1 MIERV
6 FDTRVVEQ
14 GAASQGRR
22 RVASMRA
29 VGFADDDSMP
39 ARDLSTG
46 EWLPQ
51 SEPSGHDGVDEWSC
65 GGLAIV
71 GSDGGRRTA
80 SSEVSRRPRGP
91 IDLADAARR
100 VAPLTLARSRR
111 LEVAPAMTA
120 VFPEGIQRG
129 TTVGIAGAAALSVA
143 LAAAAG
149 PTHAGSWLAV
159 VGCRDLCPAGAEA
172 LGVALH
178 RTVVVDEPP
187 GGSWGSVLA
196 ALFDAF
202 DVVIVDRAHRSSARH
217 GVGAAPPS
225 IASRDVGRLA
235 ARARE
240 RGTVV
245 IDVGGVWPGAPDIG
259 IDVVAQRWS
268 GLGDGHGIL
277 DGRHLRIEVAG
288 RRDAGRPRRV
298 GLALP
303 APTMSAAYAGADID
317 ALVDAGMETD
327 HGDVAGAP
335 MGASATDAAPSIAW
349 STDGD
354 PDHLSVLRRVV

>member
-1 MIERV
+1 MLSHRLAIIELV
-6 FDTRVVEQ
+6 FDTRVMEQ
-14 GAASQGRR
+14 GAASRGRR

-46 EWLPQ
+46 ERLPQ
-51 SEPSGHDGVDEWSC
+51 SEPSGHDAGDEWGSS
-65 GGLAIV
+65 GLAVV

-80 SSEVSRRPRGP
+80 SSESSRRPRGP
-91 IDLADAARR
+91 VDLADAARR

-111 LEVAPAMTA
+111 LEVDPAMAA

-149 PTHAGSWLAV
+149 PTNAGSWLAV

-187 GGSWGSVLA
+187 KGSWGSVLA

-202 DVVIVDRAHRSSARH
+202 DVVIVDRSERSSARRA
-217 GVGAAPPS
+217 GGSVASS

-259 IDVVAQRWS
+259 MEVVAQQWS
-268 GLGDGHGIL
+268 GLGDGHGLL
-277 DGRHLRIEVAG
+277 DGRHLRVEVVG

-298 GLALP
+298 DLALP

-317 ALVDAGMETD
+317 ALVDAVVETNLAAR
-327 HGDVAGAP
+327 DVGR
-335 MGASATDAAPSIAW
+335 

-354 PDHLSVLRRVV
+354 PDRVSVLRRVV